1 MRFLKVALIFFCL
14 VSVSGRSQA
23 RTVDMRDYAVN
34 GTVPAE
40 EVMKWFG
47 ELGTGDNL
55 YCVGLVIKGDVKWKN
70 SINCNL
76 KFGDNDSITTFSGQT
91 SFKGTR
97 FEGKVSFIETT
108 FISNANFFGTIFR
121 KSAQF
126 NRVGFEDGVD
136 FEAAVFSRN
145 SDFLGSKF
153 LGEANFSRTKFFKN
167 GWFYDTIFFNN
178 AIFERAEFSGYVD
191 FDNSELLGIVV
202 FNNARFNGPLS
213 LRGVSFGS
221 NRSISIEMV
230 EFGRVYVKYKQL
242 KHKLKLSDSFYN
254 EQLIVELIKFENH
267 FRELGQFRESEDF
280 YYNRRLLERSA
291 LSIHGKVGDWFVWA
305 ICGYGVRPTHTIW
318 FSAFVILLFAILI
331 YCQKDALKER
341 DSELPEWTSWWSRF
355 KNAVYF
361 STNTFTTV
369 GYGDWYPTKEKVKF
383 FKWSIP
389 GISYRGV
396 AMIEGLVGWLLLAM
410 FLVTLGRIWIR

>member
-291 LSIHGKVGDWFVWA
+291 LSIHGKVGD
-305 ICGYGVRPTHTIW
+305 
-318 FSAFVILLFAILI
+318 
-331 YCQKDALKER
+331 
-341 DSELPEWTSWWSRF
+341 
-355 KNAVYF
+355 
-361 STNTFTTV
+361 
-369 GYGDWYPTKEKVKF
+369 
-383 FKWSIP
+383 
-389 GISYRGV
+389 
-396 AMIEGLVGWLLLAM
+396 
-410 FLVTLGRIWIR
+410 